1 VRIAFMVGGAVVA
14 VAAAVLFVIL
24 RFGRDNR
31 GERGHP
37 TAASAAPS
45 EGAMDARRLGLRLLA
60 ISDPEEVR
68 AGMASLSKSAEQGN
82 VEAEVALGRIYFKG
96 HPAIPKDTARAREWF
111 VRAAGARHPTA
122 AYFLGVM
129 SQSGEGAAPDP
140 AEAARWFEIAANAG
154 SSQAMFLL
162 ANAYRVGA
170 GVPQNNKKA
179 IELYERAGEMEH
191 PAALQALS
199 MAYLYGELGLAPDDA
214 TARMYSMEAEHAI
227 RHPPVQP

>member
-1 VRIAFMVGGAVVA
+1 MASGAAVA
-14 VAAAVLFVIL
+14 VAAAILFGIL
-24 RFGRDNR
+24 RFGRDDR
-31 GERGHP
+31 GARGHAS
-37 TAASAAPS
+37 AASAGSAAPS

-68 AGMASLSKSAEQGN
+68 AGMASLTKAAEQGN
-82 VEAEVALGRIYFKG
+82 IEAEVALGRIYFKG

-111 VRAAGARHPTA
+111 VRAADARHPSA

-129 SQSGEGAAPDP
+129 SQSGEGAAADP
-140 AEAARWFEIAANAG
+140 KEAARWFEIASNAG
-154 SSQAMFLL
+154 SSQATFLL
-162 ANAYRVGA
+162 ANAYRAGA

-179 IELYERAGEMEH
+179 IELYEKAGEMEH

-199 MAYLYGELGLAPDDA
+199 MAYQYGELGLAPDDA
-214 TARMYSMEAEHAI
+214 QARMYSMEAEHAI